1 MNSAARDNA
10 RLFALSSYSISIIV
24 GRTNMAENKNLTAT
38 ELPWLIFTLSGN
50 AYSVNSKYVNG
61 LEMKSDRITPLPH
74 APEVYCGMVERRGE
88 VYPLLNMRKV
98 FGFKPLDD
106 ELGEFRKLV
115 EDKIAEE
122 KAWFNNLMS
131 QFENGGSIHIT
142 KAQNNIKFFEKLSEY
157 NSAVN
162 AKLETAKRAYGELSK
177 VLNEALAADSQKEK
191 EELMN
196 KARTESF
203 RQVLKALDGIV
214 KAQENSFREIV
225 VVLNDGEQMLGLLVD
240 QVLAVDKISSVVGSE
255 RMRVL
260 MQSKYFEG
268 VARNDRVD
276 LEILVINEDEL
287 LKLSDVDK

>member
-1 MNSAARDNA
+1 
-10 RLFALSSYSISIIV
+10 
-24 GRTNMAENKNLTAT
+24 MAENKDMTAA

-50 AYSVNSKYVNG
+50 AYAVNSKYVNG
-61 LEMKSDRITPLPH
+61 IEMKSDRITPLPQ
-74 APEVYCGMVERRGE
+74 APDVYCGMVERRGE

-98 FGFKPLDD
+98 FGFKSLDD
-106 ELGEFRKLV
+106 EMKEFKKLV

-131 QFENGGSIHIT
+131 QFEKSNNVHMT
-142 KAQNNIKFFEKLSEY
+142 KANNNSRFFDMLAEY
-157 NSAVN
+157 SSAAN
-162 AKLETAKRAYGELSK
+162 AKLETAKRAFRELSN
-177 VLNEALAADSQKEK
+177 VLNEAAAADPEDKAAI
-191 EELMN
+191 LN
-196 KARTESF
+196 RARTESF

-214 KAQENSFREIV
+214 KAHENTINEIV

-240 QVLAVDKISSVVGSE
+240 QVLAVDKIRAVSGSE

-276 LEILVINEDEL
+276 LEILVINEEEL
-287 LKLSDVDK
+287 LKMSDVEK